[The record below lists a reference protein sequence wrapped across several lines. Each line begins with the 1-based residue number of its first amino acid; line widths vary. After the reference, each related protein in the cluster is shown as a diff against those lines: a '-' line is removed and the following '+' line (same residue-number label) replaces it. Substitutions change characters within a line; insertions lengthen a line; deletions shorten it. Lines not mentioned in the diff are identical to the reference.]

1 MENISEE
8 EVKEKIVV
16 ETSSKYQ
23 DTLVFFVNGEL
34 SANVSK
40 QYSGCMLC
48 GEMCFVQIV
57 FIWHMNTYHI

>member
-1 MENISEE
+1 MDNILEE

-34 SANVSK
+34 STNVSR
-40 QYSGCMLC
+40 QYSGCILC
-48 GEMCFVQIV
+48 GEMCFV
-57 FIWHMNTYHI
+57 